1 MKRILAIF
9 TVILFVVPFFGSLL
23 IFGEQSGVF
32 LSSENRQAVSMT
44 GIDRFTSHGLKRFFG
59 NKNQYIDDRLMGKEE
74 LVPVL
79 NKLLLDPEKV
89 SRFDLSKGLIGKNEW
104 IFLGNDYS
112 RVIDKHCQEN
122 FPLDNYEFQSS
133 INKIDLLKDTTEELG
148 GTYVLFIAPDKH
160 NIYCDE
166 LPQWLGDTCKNSE
179 IYTRKLISKKLM
191 DKIPKLKEQVYNA
204 AKSSALSNYVWDII
218 VKPSLGYSFAR
229 VHGYSYSLIACQCA
243 YLATYFPRVYWNTA
257 CLRVDAGIG
266 EEASTSYDKIAKAV
280 GNMTAYGI
288 KVKPVNINLSSYFF
302 EPDET
307 TNSILYGMKCL
318 NGVGGEVID
327 SIIQKRPYT
336 SLQDFI
342 DKTNSNK
349 TVTLSLIKAGAFDQF
364 DDRKQIMEDYLR
376 QMSSPKTK
384 LTMQNFK
391 SLMDNNLLPQD
402 LEFQQRLFVDHIR
415 NFGNNNAHS
424 SGFHCLNRTL

>member
-32 LSSENRQAVSMT
+32 LPSENRQVVSMT

-79 NKLLLDPEKV
+79 NELLLDPEKV

-133 INKIDLLKDTTEELG
+133 INKIDLLKNTTEGLG

-179 IYTRKLISKKLM
+179 IYTRKLISKIEDETSVNVVYPAVELKSQISKGQLFHKSDTHWNLLGGKVGFVALMRNMERLGLIRDFQEIPLM
-191 DKIPKLKEQVYNA
+191 DLKQIRNEKLGDLAHILALPSGYKISKDFDYLFQRPDQLLVRWKEVNKKEELKPFTVSSGSAPSKFYAYMKNESAMYRTKLLVLCDSFNNA
-204 AKSSALSNYVWDII
+204 MSPYFNLYFSDVMYVSRRSSMD
-218 VKPSLGYSFAR
+218 
-229 VHGYSYSLIACQCA
+229 
-243 YLATYFPRVYWNTA
+243 
-257 CLRVDAGIG
+257 
-266 EEASTSYDKIAKAV
+266 EKIQA
-280 GNMTAYGI
+280 
-288 KVKPVNINLSSYFF
+288 
-302 EPDET
+302 
-307 TNSILYGMKCL
+307 
-318 NGVGGEVID
+318 
-327 SIIQKRPYT
+327 IQKFKPTIVINEIVERD
-336 SLQDFI
+336 LD
-342 DKTNSNK
+342 
-349 TVTLSLIKAGAFDQF
+349 
-364 DDRKQIMEDYLR
+364 
-376 QMSSPKTK
+376 
-384 LTMQNFK
+384 NF
-391 SLMDNNLLPQD
+391 
-402 LEFQQRLFVDHIR
+402 
-415 NFGNNNAHS
+415 
-424 SGFHCLNRTL
+424 

>member
-32 LSSENRQAVSMT
+32 LPSENRQVVSMT

-79 NKLLLDPEKV
+79 NELLLDPEKV

-133 INKIDLLKDTTEELG
+133 INKIDLLKNTTEGLG

-166 LPQWLGDTCKNSE
+166 LPQWLGATCKNSE
-179 IYTRKLISKKLM
+179 IYTRKLIHKIEDETSVDVVYPALELKSQISKGQLFYKSDTHWTLLGGKVGFVALMRNMERLGLIRDFQEIPLM
-191 DKIPKLKEQVYNA
+191 DLKQIRNEKLGDLAHILALPSGYKISKDFDYLFQRPDQLLVRWKEVNKKEELKPFTVSSGSAPSKFYAYMKNESAMYRTKLLVLCDSFNNA
-204 AKSSALSNYVWDII
+204 MSPYFNLYFSDVMYVSRRSSMD
-218 VKPSLGYSFAR
+218 
-229 VHGYSYSLIACQCA
+229 
-243 YLATYFPRVYWNTA
+243 
-257 CLRVDAGIG
+257 
-266 EEASTSYDKIAKAV
+266 EKIRA
-280 GNMTAYGI
+280 
-288 KVKPVNINLSSYFF
+288 
-302 EPDET
+302 
-307 TNSILYGMKCL
+307 
-318 NGVGGEVID
+318 
-327 SIIQKRPYT
+327 IQKFKPTIVINEIVERD
-336 SLQDFI
+336 LD
-342 DKTNSNK
+342 
-349 TVTLSLIKAGAFDQF
+349 
-364 DDRKQIMEDYLR
+364 
-376 QMSSPKTK
+376 
-384 LTMQNFK
+384 NF
-391 SLMDNNLLPQD
+391 
-402 LEFQQRLFVDHIR
+402 
-415 NFGNNNAHS
+415 
-424 SGFHCLNRTL
+424 

>member
-32 LSSENRQAVSMT
+32 LPSENRQVVSMT

-79 NKLLLDPEKV
+79 NELLLDPEKV

-133 INKIDLLKDTTEELG
+133 INKIDLLKNTTEGLG

-179 IYTRKLISKKLM
+179 IYTRKLINKIKDETSVDVVYPALELKLQISKGQLFHKSDTHWNLLGGKVGFVTLMKNMEQLGLIRDFQEIPLM
-191 DKIPKLKEQVYNA
+191 DLKQIRNEKLGDLAHILALPSGYKISKDFDYVFQRPDQLLVRWKEVNKKEEQKPFTVSSGSAPSKFYAYMENESAMYRTKLLVLCDSFNNA
-204 AKSSALSNYVWDII
+204 MSPYFNLYFSDVMYVSRRSSMD
-218 VKPSLGYSFAR
+218 
-229 VHGYSYSLIACQCA
+229 
-243 YLATYFPRVYWNTA
+243 
-257 CLRVDAGIG
+257 
-266 EEASTSYDKIAKAV
+266 EKIRA
-280 GNMTAYGI
+280 
-288 KVKPVNINLSSYFF
+288 
-302 EPDET
+302 
-307 TNSILYGMKCL
+307 
-318 NGVGGEVID
+318 
-327 SIIQKRPYT
+327 IQKFKPTIVINEIVERD
-336 SLQDFI
+336 LD
-342 DKTNSNK
+342 
-349 TVTLSLIKAGAFDQF
+349 
-364 DDRKQIMEDYLR
+364 
-376 QMSSPKTK
+376 
-384 LTMQNFK
+384 NF
-391 SLMDNNLLPQD
+391 
-402 LEFQQRLFVDHIR
+402 
-415 NFGNNNAHS
+415 
-424 SGFHCLNRTL
+424 

>member
-32 LSSENRQAVSMT
+32 LPSENRQVVSMT

-79 NKLLLDPEKV
+79 NELLLDPKKV

-133 INKIDLLKDTTEELG
+133 INKIDLLKNTTEGLG

-166 LPQWLGDTCKNSE
+166 LPQWLGDACKNSE
-179 IYTRKLISKKLM
+179 IYTRKLISKIEDETSVNVVYPAVELKSQISKGQLFHKSDTHWTLLGGKVGFVALMRNMERLGLIRDFQEIPLM
-191 DKIPKLKEQVYNA
+191 DLKQIRNEKLGDLAHILALPSGYKISKDFDYLFQRPDQLLVRWKEVNKKEELKPFTVSSGSAPSKFYAYMKNESAMYKIKLLVLCDSFNNA
-204 AKSSALSNYVWDII
+204 MSPYFNLYFSDVMYVSRRSSMD
-218 VKPSLGYSFAR
+218 
-229 VHGYSYSLIACQCA
+229 
-243 YLATYFPRVYWNTA
+243 
-257 CLRVDAGIG
+257 
-266 EEASTSYDKIAKAV
+266 EKIRA
-280 GNMTAYGI
+280 
-288 KVKPVNINLSSYFF
+288 
-302 EPDET
+302 
-307 TNSILYGMKCL
+307 
-318 NGVGGEVID
+318 
-327 SIIQKRPYT
+327 IQKFKPTIVINEIVERD
-336 SLQDFI
+336 LD
-342 DKTNSNK
+342 
-349 TVTLSLIKAGAFDQF
+349 
-364 DDRKQIMEDYLR
+364 
-376 QMSSPKTK
+376 
-384 LTMQNFK
+384 NF
-391 SLMDNNLLPQD
+391 
-402 LEFQQRLFVDHIR
+402 
-415 NFGNNNAHS
+415 
-424 SGFHCLNRTL
+424 

>member
-32 LSSENRQAVSMT
+32 LPSENRQVVSMT

-79 NKLLLDPEKV
+79 NELLLDPEKV

-133 INKIDLLKDTTEELG
+133 INKIDLLKNTTEGLG

-179 IYTRKLISKKLM
+179 IYTRKLISKIEDETSVNVVYPAVELKSQISKGQLFHKSDTHWNLLGGKVGFVALMRNMERLGLIRDFQEIPLM
-191 DKIPKLKEQVYNA
+191 DLKQIRNEKLGNLAHILALPSGYKISKDFDYLFQRPDQLLVRWKEVNKKEELKPFTVSSGSAPSKFYAYMKNESAMYRTKLLVLCDSFNNA
-204 AKSSALSNYVWDII
+204 MSPYFNLYFSDVMYVSRRSSMD
-218 VKPSLGYSFAR
+218 
-229 VHGYSYSLIACQCA
+229 
-243 YLATYFPRVYWNTA
+243 
-257 CLRVDAGIG
+257 
-266 EEASTSYDKIAKAV
+266 EKIRA
-280 GNMTAYGI
+280 
-288 KVKPVNINLSSYFF
+288 
-302 EPDET
+302 
-307 TNSILYGMKCL
+307 
-318 NGVGGEVID
+318 
-327 SIIQKRPYT
+327 IQKFKPTIVINEIVERD
-336 SLQDFI
+336 LD
-342 DKTNSNK
+342 
-349 TVTLSLIKAGAFDQF
+349 
-364 DDRKQIMEDYLR
+364 
-376 QMSSPKTK
+376 
-384 LTMQNFK
+384 NF
-391 SLMDNNLLPQD
+391 
-402 LEFQQRLFVDHIR
+402 
-415 NFGNNNAHS
+415 
-424 SGFHCLNRTL
+424 

>member
-32 LSSENRQAVSMT
+32 LPSENRQVVSMT

-79 NKLLLDPEKV
+79 NELLLDPEKFT
-89 SRFDLSKGLIGKNEW
+89 RFDLSKGLIGKNEW

-133 INKIDLLKDTTEELG
+133 INKIDLLKNTTEGLG

-179 IYTRKLISKKLM
+179 IYTRKLISKIEDETSVNVVYPAVELKSQISKGQLFHKSDTHWNLLGGKVGFVALMRNMERLGLIRDFQEIPLM
-191 DKIPKLKEQVYNA
+191 DLKQIRNKKLGDLAHILALPSGYKISKDFDYLFQRPDQLLVRWKEVSKKEELKPFTVSSGSAPSKFYAYMKNESAMYRTKFLVLCDSFNNA
-204 AKSSALSNYVWDII
+204 MSPYFNLYFSDVMYVSRRSSMD
-218 VKPSLGYSFAR
+218 
-229 VHGYSYSLIACQCA
+229 
-243 YLATYFPRVYWNTA
+243 
-257 CLRVDAGIG
+257 
-266 EEASTSYDKIAKAV
+266 EKIRA
-280 GNMTAYGI
+280 
-288 KVKPVNINLSSYFF
+288 
-302 EPDET
+302 
-307 TNSILYGMKCL
+307 
-318 NGVGGEVID
+318 
-327 SIIQKRPYT
+327 IQKFKPTIVINEIVERD
-336 SLQDFI
+336 LD
-342 DKTNSNK
+342 
-349 TVTLSLIKAGAFDQF
+349 
-364 DDRKQIMEDYLR
+364 
-376 QMSSPKTK
+376 
-384 LTMQNFK
+384 NF
-391 SLMDNNLLPQD
+391 
-402 LEFQQRLFVDHIR
+402 
-415 NFGNNNAHS
+415 
-424 SGFHCLNRTL
+424 

>member
-32 LSSENRQAVSMT
+32 LPSENRQVVSMT

-79 NKLLLDPEKV
+79 NELLLDPEKV

-122 FPLDNYEFQSS
+122 FPLDNYVFQSS
-133 INKIDLLKDTTEELG
+133 INKIDLLKNTTEGLG

-179 IYTRKLISKKLM
+179 IYTRKLISKIEDETSVNVVYPAVELKSQISKGQLFHKSDTHWNLLGGKVGFVALMRNMERLGLIRDFQEIPLM
-191 DKIPKLKEQVYNA
+191 DLKQIRNEKLGDLAHILALPSGYKISKDFDYLFQRPDQLLVRWKEVNKKEELKPFTVSSGSAPSKFYAYMKNESAMYRTKLLVLCDSFNNA
-204 AKSSALSNYVWDII
+204 MSPYFNLYFSDVMYVSRRSSMD
-218 VKPSLGYSFAR
+218 
-229 VHGYSYSLIACQCA
+229 
-243 YLATYFPRVYWNTA
+243 
-257 CLRVDAGIG
+257 
-266 EEASTSYDKIAKAV
+266 EKIRA
-280 GNMTAYGI
+280 
-288 KVKPVNINLSSYFF
+288 
-302 EPDET
+302 
-307 TNSILYGMKCL
+307 
-318 NGVGGEVID
+318 
-327 SIIQKRPYT
+327 IQKFKPTIVINEIVERD
-336 SLQDFI
+336 LD
-342 DKTNSNK
+342 
-349 TVTLSLIKAGAFDQF
+349 
-364 DDRKQIMEDYLR
+364 
-376 QMSSPKTK
+376 
-384 LTMQNFK
+384 NF
-391 SLMDNNLLPQD
+391 
-402 LEFQQRLFVDHIR
+402 
-415 NFGNNNAHS
+415 
-424 SGFHCLNRTL
+424 

>member
-32 LSSENRQAVSMT
+32 LPSENRQVVSMT
-44 GIDRFTSHGLKRFFG
+44 GIDRFTSHGLMRFFG

-79 NKLLLDPEKV
+79 NELLLDPKKV

-133 INKIDLLKDTTEELG
+133 INKIDLLKNTTEGLG

-179 IYTRKLISKKLM
+179 IYTRKLISKIEDETSVNVVYPAVELKSQISKGQLFHKSDTHWNLLGGKVGFVALMRNMERLGLIRDFQEIPLM
-191 DKIPKLKEQVYNA
+191 DL
-204 AKSSALSNYVWDII
+204 
-218 VKPSLGYSFAR
+218 
-229 VHGYSYSLIACQCA
+229 
-243 YLATYFPRVYWNTA
+243 
-257 CLRVDAGIG
+257 
-266 EEASTSYDKIAKAV
+266 
-280 GNMTAYGI
+280 
-288 KVKPVNINLSSYFF
+288 
-302 EPDET
+302 
-307 TNSILYGMKCL
+307 
-318 NGVGGEVID
+318 
-327 SIIQKRPYT
+327 
-336 SLQDFI
+336 
-342 DKTNSNK
+342 
-349 TVTLSLIKAGAFDQF
+349 
-364 DDRKQIMEDYLR
+364 KQIRNEKLGDLAHILALPSGYKISKDFDYLFQR
-376 QMSSPKTK
+376 PDQLLVRWKEVNKKEELKPFTVSSGSAPSKFYAYMKNESAMYRTK
-384 LTMQNFK
+384 LLVLCDSF
-391 SLMDNNLLPQD
+391 
-402 LEFQQRLFVDHIR
+402 
-415 NFGNNNAHS
+415 NNAMSPYFNMYFSNVMYVSRRS
-424 SGFHCLNRTL
+424 SMDEKIQAINKFKPAIVINEIVERDLDNF

>member
-9 TVILFVVPFFGSLL
+9 TVILFVVPSFGSLL

-32 LSSENRQAVSMT
+32 LPSENRQVVSMT

-79 NKLLLDPEKV
+79 NELLLDPEKV

-133 INKIDLLKDTTEELG
+133 INKIDLLKNTTEGLG

-179 IYTRKLISKKLM
+179 IYTRKLISKIEDETSVNVVYPAVELKSQISKGQLFHKSDTHWNLLGGKVGFVALMRNMERLGLIRDFQEIPLM
-191 DKIPKLKEQVYNA
+191 DLKQIRNEKLGDLAHILALPSGYKISKDFDYLFQRPDQLLVRWKEVNKKEELKPFTVSSGSAPSKFYAYMKNESAMYRTKLLVLCDSFNNA
-204 AKSSALSNYVWDII
+204 MSPYFNLYFSDVMYVSRRSSMD
-218 VKPSLGYSFAR
+218 
-229 VHGYSYSLIACQCA
+229 
-243 YLATYFPRVYWNTA
+243 
-257 CLRVDAGIG
+257 
-266 EEASTSYDKIAKAV
+266 EKIRA
-280 GNMTAYGI
+280 
-288 KVKPVNINLSSYFF
+288 
-302 EPDET
+302 
-307 TNSILYGMKCL
+307 
-318 NGVGGEVID
+318 
-327 SIIQKRPYT
+327 IQKFKPTIVINEIVERD
-336 SLQDFI
+336 LD
-342 DKTNSNK
+342 
-349 TVTLSLIKAGAFDQF
+349 
-364 DDRKQIMEDYLR
+364 
-376 QMSSPKTK
+376 
-384 LTMQNFK
+384 NF
-391 SLMDNNLLPQD
+391 
-402 LEFQQRLFVDHIR
+402 
-415 NFGNNNAHS
+415 
-424 SGFHCLNRTL
+424 

>member
-23 IFGEQSGVF
+23 IFGEQSEVF
-32 LSSENRQAVSMT
+32 LPSENRQVVSMT

-79 NKLLLDPEKV
+79 NELLLDPEKV

-133 INKIDLLKDTTEELG
+133 INKIDLLKNTTEGLG

-179 IYTRKLISKKLM
+179 IYTRKLISKIEDETSVNVVYPAVELKSQISKGQLFHKSDTHWNLLGGKVGFVTLMKGMERLGLIRDFHEIPLM
-191 DKIPKLKEQVYNA
+191 DLKQIRNNKLGDLAHILALPSGYKISKDFDYLFQRPDQLLVRWKEVNKKEELKPFTVSSGSAPSKFYAYMKNESAMYRTKLLVLCDSFNNA
-204 AKSSALSNYVWDII
+204 MSPYFNLYFSDVMYVSRRSSMD
-218 VKPSLGYSFAR
+218 
-229 VHGYSYSLIACQCA
+229 
-243 YLATYFPRVYWNTA
+243 
-257 CLRVDAGIG
+257 
-266 EEASTSYDKIAKAV
+266 EKIRA
-280 GNMTAYGI
+280 
-288 KVKPVNINLSSYFF
+288 
-302 EPDET
+302 
-307 TNSILYGMKCL
+307 
-318 NGVGGEVID
+318 
-327 SIIQKRPYT
+327 IQKFKPTIVINEIVERD
-336 SLQDFI
+336 LD
-342 DKTNSNK
+342 
-349 TVTLSLIKAGAFDQF
+349 
-364 DDRKQIMEDYLR
+364 
-376 QMSSPKTK
+376 
-384 LTMQNFK
+384 NF
-391 SLMDNNLLPQD
+391 
-402 LEFQQRLFVDHIR
+402 
-415 NFGNNNAHS
+415 
-424 SGFHCLNRTL
+424 

>member
-32 LSSENRQAVSMT
+32 LPSENRQVVSMT
-44 GIDRFTSHGLKRFFG
+44 RIDRFTSHGLKRFFG

-79 NKLLLDPEKV
+79 NELLLDPEKV

-133 INKIDLLKDTTEELG
+133 INKIDLLKNTTERLG

-179 IYTRKLISKKLM
+179 IYTRKLISKIEDETSVNVVYPAVELKSQISKGQLFHKSDTHWNLLGGKVGFVALMRNMERLGLIRDFQEIPLM
-191 DKIPKLKEQVYNA
+191 DLKQIRNEKLGDLAHILALPSGYKISKDFDYLFQRPDQLLVRWKEVNKKEELKPFTVSSGSAPSKFYAYMKNESAMYRTKLLVLCDSFNNA
-204 AKSSALSNYVWDII
+204 MSPYFNLYFSDVMYVSRRSSMD
-218 VKPSLGYSFAR
+218 
-229 VHGYSYSLIACQCA
+229 
-243 YLATYFPRVYWNTA
+243 
-257 CLRVDAGIG
+257 
-266 EEASTSYDKIAKAV
+266 EKIRA
-280 GNMTAYGI
+280 
-288 KVKPVNINLSSYFF
+288 
-302 EPDET
+302 
-307 TNSILYGMKCL
+307 
-318 NGVGGEVID
+318 
-327 SIIQKRPYT
+327 IQKFKPTIVINEIVERD
-336 SLQDFI
+336 LD
-342 DKTNSNK
+342 
-349 TVTLSLIKAGAFDQF
+349 
-364 DDRKQIMEDYLR
+364 
-376 QMSSPKTK
+376 
-384 LTMQNFK
+384 NF
-391 SLMDNNLLPQD
+391 
-402 LEFQQRLFVDHIR
+402 
-415 NFGNNNAHS
+415 
-424 SGFHCLNRTL
+424 

>member
-32 LSSENRQAVSMT
+32 LPSENRQVVSMT

-133 INKIDLLKDTTEELG
+133 INKIDLLKNTTEGLG

-179 IYTRKLISKKLM
+179 IYTRKLISKIEDETSVNVVYPAVELKSQISKGQLFHKSDTHWNLLGGKVGFVALMRNMERLGLIRDFQEIPLM
-191 DKIPKLKEQVYNA
+191 DLKQIRNEKLGDLAHILALPSGYKISKDFDYLFQRPDQLLVRWKEVNKKEELKPFTVSSGSAPSKFYAYMKNESAMYRTKLLVLCDSFNNA
-204 AKSSALSNYVWDII
+204 MSPYFNLYFSDVMYVSRRSSMD
-218 VKPSLGYSFAR
+218 
-229 VHGYSYSLIACQCA
+229 
-243 YLATYFPRVYWNTA
+243 
-257 CLRVDAGIG
+257 
-266 EEASTSYDKIAKAV
+266 EKIRA
-280 GNMTAYGI
+280 
-288 KVKPVNINLSSYFF
+288 
-302 EPDET
+302 
-307 TNSILYGMKCL
+307 
-318 NGVGGEVID
+318 
-327 SIIQKRPYT
+327 IQKFKPTIVINEIVERD
-336 SLQDFI
+336 LD
-342 DKTNSNK
+342 
-349 TVTLSLIKAGAFDQF
+349 
-364 DDRKQIMEDYLR
+364 
-376 QMSSPKTK
+376 
-384 LTMQNFK
+384 NF
-391 SLMDNNLLPQD
+391 
-402 LEFQQRLFVDHIR
+402 
-415 NFGNNNAHS
+415 
-424 SGFHCLNRTL
+424 

>member
-32 LSSENRQAVSMT
+32 LPSENRQVVSMT

-79 NKLLLDPEKV
+79 NELLLDPEKV

-133 INKIDLLKDTTEELG
+133 INKIDLLKNTTEGLG

-179 IYTRKLISKKLM
+179 IYTRKLISKIEDETSVNVVYPAVELKSQISKGQLFHKSDTHWNLLGGKVGFVALMRNMERLGLIQDFQEIPLM
-191 DKIPKLKEQVYNA
+191 DLKQIRNEKLGDLAHILALPSGYKISKDFDYLFQRPDQLLVRWKEVNKKEELKPFTVSSGSAPSKFYAYMKNESAMYRTKLLVLCDSFNNA
-204 AKSSALSNYVWDII
+204 MSPYFNLYFSDVMYVSRRSSMD
-218 VKPSLGYSFAR
+218 
-229 VHGYSYSLIACQCA
+229 
-243 YLATYFPRVYWNTA
+243 
-257 CLRVDAGIG
+257 
-266 EEASTSYDKIAKAV
+266 EKIRA
-280 GNMTAYGI
+280 
-288 KVKPVNINLSSYFF
+288 
-302 EPDET
+302 
-307 TNSILYGMKCL
+307 
-318 NGVGGEVID
+318 
-327 SIIQKRPYT
+327 IQKFKPTIVINEIVERD
-336 SLQDFI
+336 LD
-342 DKTNSNK
+342 
-349 TVTLSLIKAGAFDQF
+349 
-364 DDRKQIMEDYLR
+364 
-376 QMSSPKTK
+376 
-384 LTMQNFK
+384 NF
-391 SLMDNNLLPQD
+391 
-402 LEFQQRLFVDHIR
+402 
-415 NFGNNNAHS
+415 
-424 SGFHCLNRTL
+424 

>member
-32 LSSENRQAVSMT
+32 LPSENRQVVSMT

-79 NKLLLDPEKV
+79 NELLLDPEKV

-133 INKIDLLKDTTEELG
+133 INKIDLLKNTTEELG

-166 LPQWLGDTCKNSE
+166 LPQWLGATCKNSE
-179 IYTRKLISKKLM
+179 IYTRKLIHKIEDETSVDVVYPALELKSQISKGQLFYKSDTHWTLLGGKVGFVALMRNMERLGLIRDFQEIPLM
-191 DKIPKLKEQVYNA
+191 DLKQIRNEKLGDLAHILALPSGYKISKDFDYLFQRPDQLLVRWKEVNKKEELKPFTVSSGSAPSKFYAYMKNESAIYRTKLLVLCDSFNNA
-204 AKSSALSNYVWDII
+204 MSPYFNLYFSDVMYVSRRSSMD
-218 VKPSLGYSFAR
+218 
-229 VHGYSYSLIACQCA
+229 
-243 YLATYFPRVYWNTA
+243 
-257 CLRVDAGIG
+257 
-266 EEASTSYDKIAKAV
+266 EKIRA
-280 GNMTAYGI
+280 
-288 KVKPVNINLSSYFF
+288 
-302 EPDET
+302 
-307 TNSILYGMKCL
+307 
-318 NGVGGEVID
+318 
-327 SIIQKRPYT
+327 IQKFKPTIVINEIVERD
-336 SLQDFI
+336 LD
-342 DKTNSNK
+342 
-349 TVTLSLIKAGAFDQF
+349 
-364 DDRKQIMEDYLR
+364 
-376 QMSSPKTK
+376 
-384 LTMQNFK
+384 NF
-391 SLMDNNLLPQD
+391 
-402 LEFQQRLFVDHIR
+402 
-415 NFGNNNAHS
+415 
-424 SGFHCLNRTL
+424 

>member
-44 GIDRFTSHGLKRFFG
+44 GIDRFTSHGLKRFFS

-79 NKLLLDPEKV
+79 NELLLDPEKV
-89 SRFDLSKGLIGKNEW
+89 SRFDLSRGLIGKNEW

-133 INKIDLLKDTTEELG
+133 INKIDLLKNTTEGLG

-179 IYTRKLISKKLM
+179 IYTRKLINKIKDETSVDVVYPALELKLQISTGQLFHKSDTHWNLLGGKVGFVTLMKNMEQLGLIRDFQEIPLM
-191 DKIPKLKEQVYNA
+191 DLKQIRNEKLGDLAHILALPSGYKISKDFDYVFQRPDQLLVRWKEVNKKEEQKPFTVSSGSAPSKFYAYMENESAMYRTKLLVLCDSFNNA
-204 AKSSALSNYVWDII
+204 MSPYFNLYFSDVMYVSRRSSMD
-218 VKPSLGYSFAR
+218 
-229 VHGYSYSLIACQCA
+229 
-243 YLATYFPRVYWNTA
+243 
-257 CLRVDAGIG
+257 
-266 EEASTSYDKIAKAV
+266 EKIRA
-280 GNMTAYGI
+280 
-288 KVKPVNINLSSYFF
+288 
-302 EPDET
+302 
-307 TNSILYGMKCL
+307 
-318 NGVGGEVID
+318 
-327 SIIQKRPYT
+327 IQKFKPTIVINEIVERD
-336 SLQDFI
+336 LD
-342 DKTNSNK
+342 
-349 TVTLSLIKAGAFDQF
+349 
-364 DDRKQIMEDYLR
+364 
-376 QMSSPKTK
+376 
-384 LTMQNFK
+384 NF
-391 SLMDNNLLPQD
+391 
-402 LEFQQRLFVDHIR
+402 
-415 NFGNNNAHS
+415 
-424 SGFHCLNRTL
+424 

>member
-32 LSSENRQAVSMT
+32 LPSENRQVVSMT

-79 NKLLLDPEKV
+79 NELLLDPKKV
-89 SRFDLSKGLIGKNEW
+89 SRLDLSKGLIGKNEW

-133 INKIDLLKDTTEELG
+133 INKIDLLKNTTEGLG

-179 IYTRKLISKKLM
+179 IYTRKLISKNEDETSENVVYPAVELKSQISKGQLFHKSDTHWNLLGGKVGFVALMRNMERLGLIRDFQEIPLM
-191 DKIPKLKEQVYNA
+191 DLKQIRNEKLGDLAHILALPSGYKISKDFDYLFQRPDQLLVRWKEVNKKEELKPFTVSSGSAPSKFYAYMKNESAMYRTKLLVLCDSFNNA
-204 AKSSALSNYVWDII
+204 MSPYFNLYFSDVMYVSRRSSMD
-218 VKPSLGYSFAR
+218 
-229 VHGYSYSLIACQCA
+229 
-243 YLATYFPRVYWNTA
+243 
-257 CLRVDAGIG
+257 
-266 EEASTSYDKIAKAV
+266 EKIRA
-280 GNMTAYGI
+280 
-288 KVKPVNINLSSYFF
+288 
-302 EPDET
+302 
-307 TNSILYGMKCL
+307 
-318 NGVGGEVID
+318 
-327 SIIQKRPYT
+327 IQKFKPTIVINEIVERD
-336 SLQDFI
+336 LD
-342 DKTNSNK
+342 
-349 TVTLSLIKAGAFDQF
+349 
-364 DDRKQIMEDYLR
+364 
-376 QMSSPKTK
+376 
-384 LTMQNFK
+384 NF
-391 SLMDNNLLPQD
+391 
-402 LEFQQRLFVDHIR
+402 
-415 NFGNNNAHS
+415 
-424 SGFHCLNRTL
+424 

>member
-32 LSSENRQAVSMT
+32 LPSENRQVVSMT

-79 NKLLLDPEKV
+79 NELLLDPEKV

-133 INKIDLLKDTTEELG
+133 ISKIDLLKNTTEGLG

-166 LPQWLGDTCKNSE
+166 LPQWLGATCKNSE
-179 IYTRKLISKKLM
+179 IYTRKLIHKIEDETSVDVVYPALELKSQISKGQLFYKSDTHWTLLGGKVGFVALMRNMERLGLIRDFQEIPLM
-191 DKIPKLKEQVYNA
+191 DLKQIRNEKLGDLAHILALPSGYKISKDFDYLFQRPDQLLVRWKEVNKKEELKPFTVSSGSAPSKFYAYMKNESAMYRTKLLVLCDSFNNA
-204 AKSSALSNYVWDII
+204 MSPYFNLYFSDVMYVSRRSSMD
-218 VKPSLGYSFAR
+218 
-229 VHGYSYSLIACQCA
+229 
-243 YLATYFPRVYWNTA
+243 
-257 CLRVDAGIG
+257 
-266 EEASTSYDKIAKAV
+266 EKIRA
-280 GNMTAYGI
+280 
-288 KVKPVNINLSSYFF
+288 
-302 EPDET
+302 
-307 TNSILYGMKCL
+307 
-318 NGVGGEVID
+318 
-327 SIIQKRPYT
+327 IQKFKPTIVINEIVERD
-336 SLQDFI
+336 LD
-342 DKTNSNK
+342 
-349 TVTLSLIKAGAFDQF
+349 
-364 DDRKQIMEDYLR
+364 
-376 QMSSPKTK
+376 
-384 LTMQNFK
+384 NF
-391 SLMDNNLLPQD
+391 
-402 LEFQQRLFVDHIR
+402 
-415 NFGNNNAHS
+415 
-424 SGFHCLNRTL
+424 

>member
-32 LSSENRQAVSMT
+32 LPSENRQVVSMT

-79 NKLLLDPEKV
+79 NELLLDPEKV

-133 INKIDLLKDTTEELG
+133 INKIDLLKNTTEGLG

-179 IYTRKLISKKLM
+179 IYTRKLISKIEDETSVNVVYPAVELKSQISKGQLFHKSDTHWNFLGGKVGFVTLMRNMERLGLIRDFQEIPLM
-191 DKIPKLKEQVYNA
+191 DLEQIRNEKLGDLAHILALPSGYKISKDFDYVFQRPDQLLVRWKEVNKKEEQKPFTV
-204 AKSSALSNYVWDII
+204 SSGSA
-218 VKPSLGYSFAR
+218 PSKFY
-229 VHGYSYSLIACQCA
+229 A
-243 YLATYFPRVYWNTA
+243 Y
-257 CLRVDAGIG
+257 
-266 EEASTSYDKIAKAV
+266 
-280 GNMTAYGI
+280 
-288 KVKPVNINLSSYFF
+288 
-302 EPDET
+302 
-307 TNSILYGMKCL
+307 MK
-318 NGVGGEVID
+318 NE
-327 SIIQKRPYT
+327 SAMYR
-336 SLQDFI
+336 
-342 DKTNSNK
+342 
-349 TVTLSLIKAGAFDQF
+349 
-364 DDRKQIMEDYLR
+364 
-376 QMSSPKTK
+376 TK
-384 LTMQNFK
+384 LLVLCDSF
-391 SLMDNNLLPQD
+391 
-402 LEFQQRLFVDHIR
+402 
-415 NFGNNNAHS
+415 NNAMSPYFNLYFSDVMYVSRRS
-424 SGFHCLNRTL
+424 SMDEKIRAIHKFKPTIVINEIVERDLDNF

>member
-32 LSSENRQAVSMT
+32 LPSENRQVVSMT

-79 NKLLLDPEKV
+79 NELLLDPEKV

-133 INKIDLLKDTTEELG
+133 INKIDLLKNTTEGLG

-179 IYTRKLISKKLM
+179 IYTRKLISKIEDETSVNVVYPAVELKSQISKGQLFHKSDTHWNLLGGKVGFVALMRNMERLGLIRDFQEIPLM
-191 DKIPKLKEQVYNA
+191 DLKQIRNEKLGDLAHILALPSGYKISKDFDYLFQRPDQLLVRWKEVNKKEELKPFTVSSGSAPSKFYAYMKNESAMYRTKLLVLCDSSNNA
-204 AKSSALSNYVWDII
+204 MSPYFNLYFSDVMYVSRRSSMD
-218 VKPSLGYSFAR
+218 
-229 VHGYSYSLIACQCA
+229 
-243 YLATYFPRVYWNTA
+243 
-257 CLRVDAGIG
+257 
-266 EEASTSYDKIAKAV
+266 EKIRA
-280 GNMTAYGI
+280 
-288 KVKPVNINLSSYFF
+288 
-302 EPDET
+302 
-307 TNSILYGMKCL
+307 
-318 NGVGGEVID
+318 
-327 SIIQKRPYT
+327 IQKFKPTIVINEIVERD
-336 SLQDFI
+336 LD
-342 DKTNSNK
+342 
-349 TVTLSLIKAGAFDQF
+349 
-364 DDRKQIMEDYLR
+364 
-376 QMSSPKTK
+376 
-384 LTMQNFK
+384 NF
-391 SLMDNNLLPQD
+391 
-402 LEFQQRLFVDHIR
+402 
-415 NFGNNNAHS
+415 
-424 SGFHCLNRTL
+424 

>member
-32 LSSENRQAVSMT
+32 LPSENRQVVSMT

-79 NKLLLDPEKV
+79 NELLLDPEKV

-133 INKIDLLKDTTEELG
+133 INKIDLLKNTTEGLG

-179 IYTRKLISKKLM
+179 IYTRKLISKIEDETSVNVVYPAVELKSKISKGQLFHKSDTHWNLLGGKVGFVALMRNMERLGLIRDFQEIPLM
-191 DKIPKLKEQVYNA
+191 DLKQIRNEKLGDLAHILALPSGYKISKDFDYLFQRPDQLLVRWKEVNKKEELKPFTVSSGSAPSKFYAYMKNESAMYRTKLLVLCDSFNNA
-204 AKSSALSNYVWDII
+204 MSPYFNLYFSDVMYVSRRSSMD
-218 VKPSLGYSFAR
+218 
-229 VHGYSYSLIACQCA
+229 
-243 YLATYFPRVYWNTA
+243 
-257 CLRVDAGIG
+257 
-266 EEASTSYDKIAKAV
+266 EKIRA
-280 GNMTAYGI
+280 
-288 KVKPVNINLSSYFF
+288 
-302 EPDET
+302 
-307 TNSILYGMKCL
+307 
-318 NGVGGEVID
+318 
-327 SIIQKRPYT
+327 IQKFKPTIVINEIVERD
-336 SLQDFI
+336 LD
-342 DKTNSNK
+342 
-349 TVTLSLIKAGAFDQF
+349 
-364 DDRKQIMEDYLR
+364 
-376 QMSSPKTK
+376 
-384 LTMQNFK
+384 NF
-391 SLMDNNLLPQD
+391 
-402 LEFQQRLFVDHIR
+402 
-415 NFGNNNAHS
+415 
-424 SGFHCLNRTL
+424 

>member
-32 LSSENRQAVSMT
+32 LPSENRQVVSMT

-79 NKLLLDPEKV
+79 NELLLDPKKV

-133 INKIDLLKDTTEELG
+133 INKIDLLKNTTEGLG

-166 LPQWLGDTCKNSE
+166 LPQWLGDACKNSE
-179 IYTRKLISKKLM
+179 IYTRKLISKIEDETSVNVVYPAVELKSQISKGQLFHKSDTHWTLLGGKVGFVALMRNMERLGLIRDFQEIPLM
-191 DKIPKLKEQVYNA
+191 DLKQIRNEKLGDLAHILALPSGYKISKDFDYLFQRPDQLLVRWKEVNKKEELKPFTVSSGSAPSKFYAYMKNESAMYRTKLLVLCDSFNNA
-204 AKSSALSNYVWDII
+204 MSPYFNLYFSDVMYVSRRSSMD
-218 VKPSLGYSFAR
+218 
-229 VHGYSYSLIACQCA
+229 
-243 YLATYFPRVYWNTA
+243 
-257 CLRVDAGIG
+257 
-266 EEASTSYDKIAKAV
+266 EKIRA
-280 GNMTAYGI
+280 
-288 KVKPVNINLSSYFF
+288 
-302 EPDET
+302 
-307 TNSILYGMKCL
+307 
-318 NGVGGEVID
+318 
-327 SIIQKRPYT
+327 IQKFKPTIVINEIVERD
-336 SLQDFI
+336 LD
-342 DKTNSNK
+342 
-349 TVTLSLIKAGAFDQF
+349 
-364 DDRKQIMEDYLR
+364 
-376 QMSSPKTK
+376 
-384 LTMQNFK
+384 NF
-391 SLMDNNLLPQD
+391 
-402 LEFQQRLFVDHIR
+402 
-415 NFGNNNAHS
+415 
-424 SGFHCLNRTL
+424 

>member
-23 IFGEQSGVF
+23 IFGEQSWVF

-79 NKLLLDPEKV
+79 NELLLDPEKV

-133 INKIDLLKDTTEELG
+133 INKIDLLKDITEGLG

-179 IYTRKLISKKLM
+179 IYTRKLIHKIKDETSVDVVYPALELKSQISKGQLFHKSDTHWNLLGGKVGFVTLMKNMERLGLIQDFREIPLM
-191 DKIPKLKEQVYNA
+191 DLKQIRNEKLGDLAHILALPSGYKISKDFDYLFQRSDQLFVKWREANKKEQLTSFTISSGNA
-204 AKSSALSNYVWDII
+204 SPKFQAYMKNELAAYTMRILVFCDSFNHALS
-218 VKPSLGYSFAR
+218 P
-229 VHGYSYSLIACQCA
+229 
-243 YLATYFPRVYWNTA
+243 YFNLYFSDVLYTSRH
-257 CLRVDAGIG
+257 CSVD
-266 EEASTSYDKIAKAV
+266 EK
-280 GNMTAYGI
+280 
-288 KVKPVNINLSSYFF
+288 
-302 EPDET
+302 
-307 TNSILYGMKCL
+307 
-318 NGVGGEVID
+318 ID
-327 SIIQKRPYT
+327 SI
-336 SLQDFI
+336 
-342 DKTNSNK
+342 
-349 TVTLSLIKAGAFDQF
+349 
-364 DDRKQIMEDYLR
+364 RK
-376 QMSSPKTK
+376 
-384 LTMQNFK
+384 FK
-391 SLMDNNLLPQD
+391 PTIVLDEIVERNLDNL
-402 LEFQQRLFVDHIR
+402 
-415 NFGNNNAHS
+415 
-424 SGFHCLNRTL
+424 

>member
-32 LSSENRQAVSMT
+32 LPSENRQVVSMT

-79 NKLLLDPEKV
+79 NELLLDPKKV

-133 INKIDLLKDTTEELG
+133 INKIDLLKNTTEGLG

-179 IYTRKLISKKLM
+179 IYTRKLISKIEDETSVNVVYPAVELKSQISKGQLFHKSDTHWNLLGGKVGFVALMRNMERLGLIRDFQEIPLM
-191 DKIPKLKEQVYNA
+191 DLKQIRNEKLGDLAHILALPSGYKISKDFDYLFQRPDQLLVRWKEVNKKEELKPFTVSSGSAPSKFYAYMKNESAMYRTKLLVLCDSFNNA
-204 AKSSALSNYVWDII
+204 MSPYFNLYFSDVMYVSRRSSMD
-218 VKPSLGYSFAR
+218 
-229 VHGYSYSLIACQCA
+229 
-243 YLATYFPRVYWNTA
+243 
-257 CLRVDAGIG
+257 
-266 EEASTSYDKIAKAV
+266 EKIRA
-280 GNMTAYGI
+280 
-288 KVKPVNINLSSYFF
+288 
-302 EPDET
+302 
-307 TNSILYGMKCL
+307 
-318 NGVGGEVID
+318 
-327 SIIQKRPYT
+327 IQKFKPTIVINEIVERD
-336 SLQDFI
+336 LD
-342 DKTNSNK
+342 
-349 TVTLSLIKAGAFDQF
+349 
-364 DDRKQIMEDYLR
+364 
-376 QMSSPKTK
+376 
-384 LTMQNFK
+384 NF
-391 SLMDNNLLPQD
+391 
-402 LEFQQRLFVDHIR
+402 
-415 NFGNNNAHS
+415 
-424 SGFHCLNRTL
+424 

>member
-32 LSSENRQAVSMT
+32 LPSENRQVVSMT

-79 NKLLLDPEKV
+79 NELLLDPEKV

-133 INKIDLLKDTTEELG
+133 INKIDLLKNTTEGLG

-166 LPQWLGDTCKNSE
+166 LPQWLGATCKNSE
-179 IYTRKLISKKLM
+179 IYTRKLISKIEDETSVNVVYPAVELKSQISKGQLFHKSDTHWNLLGGKVGFVALMRNMERLGLIRDFQEIPLM
-191 DKIPKLKEQVYNA
+191 DLKQIRNEKLGDLAHILALPSGYKISKDFDYLFQRPDQLLVRWKEVNKKEELKPFTVSSGSAPSKFYAYMKNESAMYRTKLLVLCDSFNNA
-204 AKSSALSNYVWDII
+204 MSPYFNLYFSDVMYVSRRSSMD
-218 VKPSLGYSFAR
+218 
-229 VHGYSYSLIACQCA
+229 
-243 YLATYFPRVYWNTA
+243 
-257 CLRVDAGIG
+257 
-266 EEASTSYDKIAKAV
+266 EKIRA
-280 GNMTAYGI
+280 
-288 KVKPVNINLSSYFF
+288 
-302 EPDET
+302 
-307 TNSILYGMKCL
+307 
-318 NGVGGEVID
+318 
-327 SIIQKRPYT
+327 IQKFKPTIVINEIVERD
-336 SLQDFI
+336 LD
-342 DKTNSNK
+342 
-349 TVTLSLIKAGAFDQF
+349 
-364 DDRKQIMEDYLR
+364 
-376 QMSSPKTK
+376 
-384 LTMQNFK
+384 NF
-391 SLMDNNLLPQD
+391 
-402 LEFQQRLFVDHIR
+402 
-415 NFGNNNAHS
+415 
-424 SGFHCLNRTL
+424 

>member
-79 NKLLLDPEKV
+79 NKLLLDSEKV

-133 INKIDLLKDTTEELG
+133 INKIDLLKNTTEGLG

-179 IYTRKLISKKLM
+179 IYTRKLINKIKDETSVDVVYPALELKLQISKGQLFHKSDTHWNLLGGKVGFVTLMKNMEQLGLIRDFQEIPLM
-191 DKIPKLKEQVYNA
+191 DLKQIRNEKLGDLAHILALPSGYKISKDFDYVFQRPDQLLVRWKEVNKKEEQKPFTVSSGSAPSKFYAYMENESAMYRTKLLVLCDSFNNA
-204 AKSSALSNYVWDII
+204 MSPYFNLYFSDVMYVSRRSSMD
-218 VKPSLGYSFAR
+218 
-229 VHGYSYSLIACQCA
+229 
-243 YLATYFPRVYWNTA
+243 
-257 CLRVDAGIG
+257 
-266 EEASTSYDKIAKAV
+266 EKIRA
-280 GNMTAYGI
+280 
-288 KVKPVNINLSSYFF
+288 
-302 EPDET
+302 
-307 TNSILYGMKCL
+307 
-318 NGVGGEVID
+318 
-327 SIIQKRPYT
+327 IQKFKPTIVINEIVERD
-336 SLQDFI
+336 LD
-342 DKTNSNK
+342 
-349 TVTLSLIKAGAFDQF
+349 
-364 DDRKQIMEDYLR
+364 
-376 QMSSPKTK
+376 
-384 LTMQNFK
+384 NF
-391 SLMDNNLLPQD
+391 
-402 LEFQQRLFVDHIR
+402 
-415 NFGNNNAHS
+415 
-424 SGFHCLNRTL
+424 

>member
-32 LSSENRQAVSMT
+32 LPSENRQVVSMT

-79 NKLLLDPEKV
+79 NELLLDPEKV

-133 INKIDLLKDTTEELG
+133 INKIDLLKNTTEGLG

-166 LPQWLGDTCKNSE
+166 LPQWLGATCKNSE
-179 IYTRKLISKKLM
+179 IYTRKLIHKIEDETSVDVVYPALELKSQISKGQLFYKSDTHWNLLGGKVGFVALMRNMERLGLIRDFQEIPLM
-191 DKIPKLKEQVYNA
+191 DLKQIRNEKLGDLAHILALPSGYKISKDFDYLFQRPDQLLVRWKEVNKKEELKPFTVSSGSAPSKFYAYMKNESAMYRTKLLVLCDSFNNA
-204 AKSSALSNYVWDII
+204 MSPYFNLYFSDVMYVSRRSSMD
-218 VKPSLGYSFAR
+218 
-229 VHGYSYSLIACQCA
+229 
-243 YLATYFPRVYWNTA
+243 
-257 CLRVDAGIG
+257 
-266 EEASTSYDKIAKAV
+266 EKIRA
-280 GNMTAYGI
+280 
-288 KVKPVNINLSSYFF
+288 
-302 EPDET
+302 
-307 TNSILYGMKCL
+307 
-318 NGVGGEVID
+318 
-327 SIIQKRPYT
+327 IQKFKPTIVINEIVERD
-336 SLQDFI
+336 LD
-342 DKTNSNK
+342 
-349 TVTLSLIKAGAFDQF
+349 
-364 DDRKQIMEDYLR
+364 
-376 QMSSPKTK
+376 
-384 LTMQNFK
+384 NF
-391 SLMDNNLLPQD
+391 
-402 LEFQQRLFVDHIR
+402 
-415 NFGNNNAHS
+415 
-424 SGFHCLNRTL
+424 

>member
-79 NKLLLDPEKV
+79 NELLLDPEKV

-133 INKIDLLKDTTEELG
+133 INKIDLLKSTTEGLG

-179 IYTRKLISKKLM
+179 IYTRKLIH
-191 DKIPKLKEQVYNA
+191 KIK
-204 AKSSALSNYVWDII
+204 
-218 VKPSLGYSFAR
+218 
-229 VHGYSYSLIACQCA
+229 
-243 YLATYFPRVYWNTA
+243 
-257 CLRVDAGIG
+257 
-266 EEASTSYDKIAKAV
+266 
-280 GNMTAYGI
+280 
-288 KVKPVNINLSSYFF
+288 
-302 EPDET
+302 DET
-307 TNSILYGMKCL
+307 SVDVVYPALELKSQISKGQLFHKSDTHWNLLGGK
-318 NGVGGEVID
+318 VGFVALMRDMERLGFI
-327 SIIQKRPYT
+327 R
-336 SLQDFI
+336 DFQEI
-342 DKTNSNK
+342 
-349 TVTLSLIKAGAFDQF
+349 
-364 DDRKQIMEDYLR
+364 
-376 QMSSPKTK
+376 
-384 LTMQNFK
+384 
-391 SLMDNNLLPQD
+391 SLMDLKQ
-402 LEFQQRLFVDHIR
+402 IR
-415 NFGNNNAHS
+415 NEKLGDLAHILALPSGYKISKDFDYVFQRPDQLLVRWKEVNKKEEQKPFTVSSGSAPSKFYAYMENESAMYRTKLLVLCDSFNNAMSPYFNLYFSNVMYVSRRS
-424 SGFHCLNRTL
+424 SMDEKIRAIQKFKPTIVINEIVERDLDNF

>member
-32 LSSENRQAVSMT
+32 LPSENRQVVSMT

-79 NKLLLDPEKV
+79 NELLLDPKKV

-133 INKIDLLKDTTEELG
+133 INKIDLLKNTTEGLG

-179 IYTRKLISKKLM
+179 IYTRKLISKIEDETSVNVIYPALELKSQISKGQLFHKSDTHWNLLGGKVGFVALMRNMERLGLIRDFQEIPLM
-191 DKIPKLKEQVYNA
+191 DLKQIRNEKLGDLAHILALPSGYKISKDFDYLFQRPDQLLVRWKEVNKKEELKPFTVSSGSAPSKFYAYMKNESAMYRTKLLVLCDSFNNA
-204 AKSSALSNYVWDII
+204 MSPYFNLYFSDVMYVSRRSSMD
-218 VKPSLGYSFAR
+218 
-229 VHGYSYSLIACQCA
+229 
-243 YLATYFPRVYWNTA
+243 
-257 CLRVDAGIG
+257 
-266 EEASTSYDKIAKAV
+266 EKIRA
-280 GNMTAYGI
+280 
-288 KVKPVNINLSSYFF
+288 
-302 EPDET
+302 
-307 TNSILYGMKCL
+307 
-318 NGVGGEVID
+318 
-327 SIIQKRPYT
+327 IQKFKPTIVINEIVERD
-336 SLQDFI
+336 LD
-342 DKTNSNK
+342 
-349 TVTLSLIKAGAFDQF
+349 
-364 DDRKQIMEDYLR
+364 
-376 QMSSPKTK
+376 
-384 LTMQNFK
+384 NF
-391 SLMDNNLLPQD
+391 
-402 LEFQQRLFVDHIR
+402 
-415 NFGNNNAHS
+415 
-424 SGFHCLNRTL
+424 

>member
-32 LSSENRQAVSMT
+32 LPSENRQVVSMT

-79 NKLLLDPEKV
+79 NELLLDPEKV

-133 INKIDLLKDTTEELG
+133 INKIDLLKNTTEGLG

-179 IYTRKLISKKLM
+179 IYTRKLISKIEDETSVNVVYPAVELKSQISKGQLFHKSDTHWNLLGGKVGFVALMRNMERLGLIRDFQEIPLM
-191 DKIPKLKEQVYNA
+191 DLKQIRNEKLGDLAHILALPSGYKISKDFDYLFQRPDQLLVRWKEVNKKEELKPFTVSSGSAPSKFYAYMKNESAMYRTKLLVLCDSFNNA
-204 AKSSALSNYVWDII
+204 MSPYFNLYFSDVMYVSRRSSMD
-218 VKPSLGYSFAR
+218 
-229 VHGYSYSLIACQCA
+229 
-243 YLATYFPRVYWNTA
+243 
-257 CLRVDAGIG
+257 
-266 EEASTSYDKIAKAV
+266 EKIRA
-280 GNMTAYGI
+280 
-288 KVKPVNINLSSYFF
+288 
-302 EPDET
+302 
-307 TNSILYGMKCL
+307 
-318 NGVGGEVID
+318 
-327 SIIQKRPYT
+327 IQKFKPTIVINEIVERD
-336 SLQDFI
+336 LD
-342 DKTNSNK
+342 
-349 TVTLSLIKAGAFDQF
+349 
-364 DDRKQIMEDYLR
+364 
-376 QMSSPKTK
+376 
-384 LTMQNFK
+384 NF
-391 SLMDNNLLPQD
+391 
-402 LEFQQRLFVDHIR
+402 
-415 NFGNNNAHS
+415 
-424 SGFHCLNRTL
+424 

>member
-32 LSSENRQAVSMT
+32 LPSENRQVVSMT

-79 NKLLLDPEKV
+79 NELLLDPEKV

-133 INKIDLLKDTTEELG
+133 INKIDLLKNTTEGLG

-179 IYTRKLISKKLM
+179 IYTRKLISKIEDETSVNVVYPAVELKSQISKGQLFHKSDTHWNLLGGKVGFVALMRNMERLGLIRDFQEIPLM
-191 DKIPKLKEQVYNA
+191 DL
-204 AKSSALSNYVWDII
+204 
-218 VKPSLGYSFAR
+218 
-229 VHGYSYSLIACQCA
+229 
-243 YLATYFPRVYWNTA
+243 
-257 CLRVDAGIG
+257 
-266 EEASTSYDKIAKAV
+266 
-280 GNMTAYGI
+280 
-288 KVKPVNINLSSYFF
+288 
-302 EPDET
+302 
-307 TNSILYGMKCL
+307 
-318 NGVGGEVID
+318 
-327 SIIQKRPYT
+327 
-336 SLQDFI
+336 
-342 DKTNSNK
+342 
-349 TVTLSLIKAGAFDQF
+349 
-364 DDRKQIMEDYLR
+364 KQIRNKKLGDLAHILALPSGYKISKDFDYLFQR
-376 QMSSPKTK
+376 PDQLLVRWKEVSKKEELKPFTVSSGSAPSKFYAYMKNESAVYRTK
-384 LTMQNFK
+384 LLVFCD
-391 SLMDNNLLPQD
+391 S
-402 LEFQQRLFVDHIR
+402 F
-415 NFGNNNAHS
+415 NNAMSPYFNMYFSNVMYVSRRS
-424 SGFHCLNRTL
+424 SMDEKIQAIKKFKPTIVINEIVERDLDNF

>member
-32 LSSENRQAVSMT
+32 LSSENRQVVSMT

-79 NKLLLDPEKV
+79 NELLLDPEKV

-133 INKIDLLKDTTEELG
+133 INKIDLLKNATEGLG

-179 IYTRKLISKKLM
+179 IYTRKLISKIEDETSVNVVYPAVELKSQISKGQLFHKSDTHWNLLGGKVGFVALMRNMERLGLIRDFQEIPLM
-191 DKIPKLKEQVYNA
+191 DLKQIRNEKLGDLAHILALPSGYKISKDFDYLFQRPDQLLVRWKEVNKKEELKPFTVSSGSAPSKFYAYMKNESAMYRTKLLVLCDSFNNA
-204 AKSSALSNYVWDII
+204 MSPYFNLYFSDVMYVSRRSSMD
-218 VKPSLGYSFAR
+218 
-229 VHGYSYSLIACQCA
+229 
-243 YLATYFPRVYWNTA
+243 
-257 CLRVDAGIG
+257 
-266 EEASTSYDKIAKAV
+266 EKIRA
-280 GNMTAYGI
+280 
-288 KVKPVNINLSSYFF
+288 
-302 EPDET
+302 
-307 TNSILYGMKCL
+307 
-318 NGVGGEVID
+318 
-327 SIIQKRPYT
+327 IQKFKPTIVINEIVERD
-336 SLQDFI
+336 LD
-342 DKTNSNK
+342 
-349 TVTLSLIKAGAFDQF
+349 
-364 DDRKQIMEDYLR
+364 
-376 QMSSPKTK
+376 
-384 LTMQNFK
+384 NF
-391 SLMDNNLLPQD
+391 
-402 LEFQQRLFVDHIR
+402 
-415 NFGNNNAHS
+415 
-424 SGFHCLNRTL
+424 

>member
-79 NKLLLDPEKV
+79 NKLLLDSEKV

-133 INKIDLLKDTTEELG
+133 INKIDLLKNTTEGLG

-179 IYTRKLISKKLM
+179 IYTRKLIN
-191 DKIPKLKEQVYNA
+191 KIK
-204 AKSSALSNYVWDII
+204 
-218 VKPSLGYSFAR
+218 
-229 VHGYSYSLIACQCA
+229 
-243 YLATYFPRVYWNTA
+243 
-257 CLRVDAGIG
+257 
-266 EEASTSYDKIAKAV
+266 
-280 GNMTAYGI
+280 
-288 KVKPVNINLSSYFF
+288 
-302 EPDET
+302 DET
-307 TNSILYGMKCL
+307 SVDVVYPALELKLQISKGQLFHKSDTHWNLLGGK
-318 NGVGGEVID
+318 VGFVALMRDMERLGFI
-327 SIIQKRPYT
+327 R
-336 SLQDFI
+336 DFQEI
-342 DKTNSNK
+342 
-349 TVTLSLIKAGAFDQF
+349 
-364 DDRKQIMEDYLR
+364 
-376 QMSSPKTK
+376 
-384 LTMQNFK
+384 
-391 SLMDNNLLPQD
+391 SLMDLKQ
-402 LEFQQRLFVDHIR
+402 IR
-415 NFGNNNAHS
+415 NEKLGDLAHILALPSGYKISKDFDYVFQRPDQLLVRWKEVNRKEELKPFTVSSGSAPSKFYAYMENESAMYRTKLLVLCDSFNNAMSPYFNLYFSNVMYVSRRS
-424 SGFHCLNRTL
+424 SMDEKIRAIQKFKPMLVINEIVERDLDNF

>member
-9 TVILFVVPFFGSLL
+9 TVIFFVVPFFGSLL

-32 LSSENRQAVSMT
+32 LPSENRQVVSMT

-79 NKLLLDPEKV
+79 NELLLDPEKV

-133 INKIDLLKDTTEELG
+133 INKIDLLKNTTEGLG

-179 IYTRKLISKKLM
+179 IYTRKLISKIEDETSVNVVYPAVELKSQISKGQLFHKSDTHWNLLGGKVGFVALMRNMERLGLIRDFQEIPLM
-191 DKIPKLKEQVYNA
+191 DLKQIRNEKLGDLAHILALPSGYKISKDFDYLFQRPDQLLVRWKEVNKKEELKPFTVSSGSAPSKFYAYMKNESAMYRTKLLVLCDSFNNA
-204 AKSSALSNYVWDII
+204 MSPYFNLYFSDVMYVSRRSSMD
-218 VKPSLGYSFAR
+218 
-229 VHGYSYSLIACQCA
+229 
-243 YLATYFPRVYWNTA
+243 
-257 CLRVDAGIG
+257 
-266 EEASTSYDKIAKAV
+266 EKIRA
-280 GNMTAYGI
+280 
-288 KVKPVNINLSSYFF
+288 
-302 EPDET
+302 
-307 TNSILYGMKCL
+307 
-318 NGVGGEVID
+318 
-327 SIIQKRPYT
+327 IQKFKPTIVINEIVERD
-336 SLQDFI
+336 LD
-342 DKTNSNK
+342 
-349 TVTLSLIKAGAFDQF
+349 
-364 DDRKQIMEDYLR
+364 
-376 QMSSPKTK
+376 
-384 LTMQNFK
+384 NF
-391 SLMDNNLLPQD
+391 
-402 LEFQQRLFVDHIR
+402 
-415 NFGNNNAHS
+415 
-424 SGFHCLNRTL
+424 

>member
-32 LSSENRQAVSMT
+32 LPSENRQVVSIT

-79 NKLLLDPEKV
+79 NELLLDPEKV

-133 INKIDLLKDTTEELG
+133 INKIDLLKNTTEGLG

-179 IYTRKLISKKLM
+179 IYTRKLISKIEDETSVNVVYPAVELKSQISKGQLFHKSDTHWNLLGGKVGFVALMRNMERLGLIRDFQEIPLM
-191 DKIPKLKEQVYNA
+191 DLKQIRNEKLGDLAHILALPSGYKISKDFDYLFQRPDQLLVRWKEVNKKEELKPFTVSSGSAPSKFYAYMKNESAMYRTKLLVLCDSFNNA
-204 AKSSALSNYVWDII
+204 ISPYFNLYFSDVMYVSRRSSMD
-218 VKPSLGYSFAR
+218 
-229 VHGYSYSLIACQCA
+229 
-243 YLATYFPRVYWNTA
+243 
-257 CLRVDAGIG
+257 
-266 EEASTSYDKIAKAV
+266 EKIRA
-280 GNMTAYGI
+280 
-288 KVKPVNINLSSYFF
+288 
-302 EPDET
+302 
-307 TNSILYGMKCL
+307 
-318 NGVGGEVID
+318 
-327 SIIQKRPYT
+327 IQKFKPTIVINEIVERD
-336 SLQDFI
+336 LD
-342 DKTNSNK
+342 
-349 TVTLSLIKAGAFDQF
+349 
-364 DDRKQIMEDYLR
+364 
-376 QMSSPKTK
+376 
-384 LTMQNFK
+384 NF
-391 SLMDNNLLPQD
+391 
-402 LEFQQRLFVDHIR
+402 
-415 NFGNNNAHS
+415 
-424 SGFHCLNRTL
+424 